1 MGQHDTIDRSIQRKF
16 DIIQKLGQGAYG
28 VVWKAVD
35 RKTRETVALKK
46 VFDAFQNSTDA
57 QRTFREIMFLQELN
71 SHENIIKL
79 FNVYPAENDK
89 DIYMTFEYMETDL
102 HAVIRA
108 GILEPVHKQ
117 YVIYQ
122 LLKALNFMHT
132 GNILHRDMKPS
143 NLLLNSDCLVKVCDF
158 GLARTMD
165 GATGAFNQRVAL
177 TDYVATRWYRAPEIL
192 MGSHAYTKA
201 VDTWSI
207 GCVLGEMMLG
217 KPIFPGSS
225 TLNQLERIVEV
236 TGKPDR
242 AGLASMKS
250 SYAKT
255 MIDSLPN
262 VKRKSLTEL
271 LPKADRDALDFIAR
285 CLRFNPNERMT
296 AAEGLNH
303 PFVAQFHNTSDE
315 PVWKGPHIKFC
326 LDDNTKYS
334 VSEYRN
340 RLYKEVARRKRAVR
354 EAVRGRMAAR

>member
-1 MGQHDTIDRSIQRKF
+1 
-16 DIIQKLGQGAYG
+16 
-28 VVWKAVD
+28 
-35 RKTRETVALKK
+35 
-46 VFDAFQNSTDA
+46 
-57 QRTFREIMFLQELN
+57 
-71 SHENIIKL
+71 
-79 FNVYPAENDK
+79 
-89 DIYMTFEYMETDL
+89 
-102 HAVIRA
+102 
-108 GILEPVHKQ
+108 
-117 YVIYQ
+117 
-122 LLKALNFMHT
+122 
-132 GNILHRDMKPS
+132 
-143 NLLLNSDCLVKVCDF
+143 
-158 GLARTMD
+158 MD

-285 CLRFNPNERMT
+285 CLRFN
-296 AAEGLNH
+296 A
-303 PFVAQFHNTSDE
+303 
-315 PVWKGPHIKFC
+315 PVELH
-326 LDDNTKYS
+326 
-334 VSEYRN
+334 
-340 RLYKEVARRKRAVR
+340 
-354 EAVRGRMAAR
+354 